1 MVMPPSHLCRVHSTT
16 KQRFSGCGMADSVMA
31 DKAKSVRLIR
41 HVQSAANAGLPTI
54 SPDSIPLSELGGS
67 QAQILADHIASAPD
81 LIISS
86 PFERAIHTAL
96 PLANRYP
103 QVSLEIWAVE
113 EFTYLSPSRLVGT
126 TQADRKPMVD
136 AYWSEGDQ
144 AAIDGPGAESFIELL
159 KRAKVML
166 DQLAISTA
174 DNMLVFSHGQF
185 IRAAAWFIRHGEAAG
200 TPENMRLF
208 RELDTKDPLPNCAG
222 YDLEL
227 WEGQWEVK
235 YQVGLHGEVKFID
248 EFCTDQG
255 VEPMPPSVMT
265 RGRMNTLKAIRTKPG
280 DCE

>member
-1 MVMPPSHLCRVHSTT
+1 MNY
-16 KQRFSGCGMADSVMA
+16 SVEA

-41 HVQSAANAGLPTI
+41 HAQSAANAGLAT
-54 SPDSIPLSELGGS
+54 STPDSIPLTNLGHT
-67 QAQILADHIASAPD
+67 QAQNLADQIVSPPD

-103 QVSLEIWAVE
+103 QVSLELWAVE
-113 EFTYLSPSRLVGT
+113 EFTYLSPGRLVGT
-126 TQADRKPMVD
+126 TQAERKPMVD
-136 AYWSEGDQ
+136 AYWNDGDQ

-159 KRAKVML
+159 KRGKVML
-166 DQLAISTA
+166 DRLAASTA
-174 DNMLVFSHGQF
+174 DNILVFSHGQF
-185 IRAAAWFIRHGEAAG
+185 IRAVAWFIRHGEAAG

-227 WEGQWEVK
+227 REGRWEVVH
-235 YQVGLHGEVKFID
+235 QIAQEGEVKFID

-255 VEPMPPSVMT
+255 MAPIPLTVMT
-265 RGRMNTLKAIRTKPG
+265 RERSDSLEAVHTRA
-280 DCE
+280 DDSE